1 MLVAPEKVRGIP
13 NRYRGQYGGIS
24 PIDKGSGGGRAG
36 GMPACREHG
45 RRPCRG
51 DSHLPHFYGRRRLR
65 QKGAVGLRHRG
76 WIENR
81 GFRMK
86 SLGRAGQMLGLTLPC
101 LAVLLELMHAI
112 SLGQMLVMLVAAVC
126 CFWIGR
132 IIEGYGN

>member
-1 MLVAPEKVRGIP
+1 M
-13 NRYRGQYGGIS
+13 
-24 PIDKGSGGGRAG
+24 
-36 GMPACREHG
+36 
-45 RRPCRG
+45 
-51 DSHLPHFYGRRRLR
+51 
-65 QKGAVGLRHRG
+65 GAVGLRHRG

-112 SLGQMLVMLVAAVC
+112 SLAAVC